1 MSSATLISTSGKKL
15 RAMAIEYIV
24 LWSVVRRILISP
36 DKELRRRVLMPGTE
50 NFGNLCLLG
59 EALSLHVV

>member
-24 LWSVVRRILISP
+24 LWRVVRILISP
-36 DKELRRRVLMPGTE
+36 DKELKRRVLMPGTE
-50 NFGNLCLLG
+50 NFGSLRLLG